1 MRVARFCL
9 IAGAGA
15 ALAVP
20 ALAEQAYTTRIETQR
35 YYGAVTTVE
44 HGVRVTR
51 PLPATQH
58 MIINP
63 EGATPLS
70 LNVGGGASIASPP
83 NAPEPEGEQQHSE

>member
-1 MRVARFCL
+1 MGFVRLSL

>member
-1 MRVARFCL
+1 M
-9 IAGAGA
+9 
-15 ALAVP
+15 ALVRP
-20 ALAEQAYTTRIETQR
+20 VLAEQASTTRIETQR

-51 PLPATQH
+51 PIPATQH

-63 EGATPLS
+63 EAATPLS

>member
-1 MRVARFCL
+1 MRFFWFLLGVA
-9 IAGAGA
+9 A

-20 ALAEQAYTTRIETQR
+20 ALAQQAYTTRIETQR

-63 EGATPLS
+63 DGATPLS
-70 LNVGGGASIASPP
+70 VNAGGGTTISSPP
-83 NAPEPEGEQQHSE
+83 ASSEPESEPARSE

>member
-1 MRVARFCL
+1 MRFFWFLLGVA
-9 IAGAGA
+9 AGV
-15 ALAVP
+15 AVP
-20 ALAEQAYTTRIETQR
+20 ALAQQAYTTRIETQR

-63 EGATPLS
+63 DGATPLS
-70 LNVGGGASIASPP
+70 VNAGGGATISSPP
-83 NAPEPEGEQQHSE
+83 LSTEPESEAPRSE

>member
-63 EGATPLS
+63 EGATPLTI
-70 LNVGGGASIASPP
+70 NAGGGVSAASPP
-83 NAPEPEGEQQHSE
+83 VATEPEGDQQHSE